1 MPLPAEIADS
11 LKTMSDSNLRL
22 LEIARALQRLA
33 GDTSD
38 LSLRTGLNAQFEQ
51 ILAVADRNDA
61 AIRSATGLQPTNL
74 SGAASTG
81 ASVAAGSLS
90 ARPVAGT
97 VAGG

>member
-1 MPLPAEIADS
+1 MALPAEIADS
-11 LKTMSDSNLRL
+11 LKTVSDSNLTL

-33 GDTSD
+33 GSSSD
-38 LSLRTGLNAQFEQ
+38 SNLRTELNAQFKQ

-61 AIRSATGLQPTNL
+61 AIRTATGRQPTNL
-74 SGAASTG
+74 SGAASSG
-81 ASVAAGSLS
+81 ASVAAGSMS